1 MSRVAIPIVVLD
13 STGAPKSGASVTAK
27 KRSDGTNATVYQN
40 ETGGTTVANPMSTDA
55 LGRVAGW
62 LERGAYN
69 LVVTGSGITGFTEP
83 FDAAPAGDATLDSAW
98 PAAGSIDATAIG
110 TGAVT
115 TAEILDATIGLG
127 DLSTAALNNFLKLL
141 TAGDKKLAFG
151 YVGLTFGGSSK
162 TTSVATVTH
171 GLGATP
177 TLILATCSQAAGGHG
192 VVVNFGSQ
200 GSTTFQL
207 VGEVVDATVVGA
219 STIDCFWAA
228 IV

>member
-13 STGAPKSGASVTAK
+13 STGAPKAGASVTAK

-40 ETGGTTVANPMSTDA
+40 ETGGTTVANPMSTDSI
-55 LGRVAGW
+55 GRVAGW
-62 LERGAYN
+62 LDRGAYN

-98 PAAGSIDATAIG
+98 PAAGSIDATAIATDAVG
-110 TGAVT
+110 AAEIAAGAVGT
-115 TAEILDATIGLG
+115 SELA
-127 DLSTAALNNFLKLL
+127 TAALNNFLKLL
-141 TAGDKKLAFG
+141 TTGDKKLAFG
-151 YVGLTFGGSSK
+151 SAPLTFGGASK

-192 VVVNFGSQ
+192 VVVNFQSQ